1 MLVHVMTAN
10 VHEAKTHFSR
20 LLAEV
25 AAGETVVIA
34 KAGTPVAKLMPVDAP
49 IGARKRIGFMSSLSV
64 PDDFDTMGSHEIEAL
79 FGASS

>member
-1 MLVHVMTAN
+1 VTTAN

-34 KAGTPVAKLMPVDAP
+34 KAGSPVAKLTPMDAP
-49 IGARKRIGFMSSLSV
+49 VGAPKRIGFMAGVSV
-64 PDDFDTMGSHEIEAL
+64 PNDFDTIGAAEIEVL
-79 FGASS
+79 FGASR